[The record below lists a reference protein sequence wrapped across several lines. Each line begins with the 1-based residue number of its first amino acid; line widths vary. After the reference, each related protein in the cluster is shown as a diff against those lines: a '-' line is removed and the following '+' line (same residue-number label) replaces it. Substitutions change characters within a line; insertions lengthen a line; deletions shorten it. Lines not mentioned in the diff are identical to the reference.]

1 MVTGR
6 LIEFSVKIL
15 LVFILLIYLSFFYGT
30 DKHNYTNIKS
40 HLKNGSACGV
50 VVGGSNAMNGI
61 SARDLSSDDCSFVNL
76 AVGIEGG
83 RSFDHY
89 LDWVFEIQNNAKV
102 VIYSPAYFWSSS
114 NNKINDFDEY
124 AWGLLRNK
132 SMARYLSELADSA
145 GRSSIVELNS
155 NGDVINYSCDSKF
168 SPFKIPP
175 EQFASYD
182 LIVAEKLLS
191 RMMQLKKRLKA
202 DYVFLKVPPLY
213 VGNGLV
219 TEVESLANHR
229 LEFIRSRA
237 GAVVIDDNFVF
248 STSEYFCNST
258 HSNEKGRRVFT
269 ENINKSIV
277 SYLAMKP

>member
-1 MVTGR
+1 MVTAR
-6 LIEFSVKIL
+6 VTEVSVKVL
-15 LVFILLIYLSFFYGT
+15 LVVVLLVYLSFYYGV
-30 DKHNYTNIKS
+30 DKHNLTNIKS
-40 HLKNGSACGV
+40 HLKNGSACGI

-61 SARDLSSDDCSFVNL
+61 SARDLSFDDCSFVNL

-83 RSFDHY
+83 RSFDRY

-102 VIYSPAYFWSSS
+102 VIYSPAYFWSTS
-114 NNKINDFDEY
+114 NNKINDFDGS
-124 AWGLLRNK
+124 AWWVLRNK
-132 SMARYLSELADSA
+132 SMASYLSELTGSA
-145 GRSSIVELNS
+145 GRSSIELNS
-155 NGDVINYSCDSKF
+155 NGDVINYSCDSQF

-191 RMMQLKKRLKA
+191 RMVDLKKRLKA

-213 VGNGLV
+213 VENGSV

-229 LEFIRSRA
+229 LGLIRSRA
-237 GAVVIDDNFVF
+237 GEVVINDNFVF
-248 STSEYFCNST
+248 SHPKYFCNST

-269 ENINKSIV
+269 ENIKKSIAF
-277 SYLAMKP
+277 YLSMKP